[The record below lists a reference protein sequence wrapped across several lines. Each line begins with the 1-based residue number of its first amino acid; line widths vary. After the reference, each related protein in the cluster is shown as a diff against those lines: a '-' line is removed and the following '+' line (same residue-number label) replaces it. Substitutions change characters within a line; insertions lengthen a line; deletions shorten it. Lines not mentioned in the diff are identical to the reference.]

1 MVTVYTLTP
10 ANAAQALQ
18 DNGLD
23 ALGVTALRLAAS
35 WAGADPGFD
44 PATLLLSIAG
54 GARTPWRG
62 ILEHLDNCVA
72 FRGVDGAGITGAGA
86 ALRLHPQAA
95 ARLQALAQFRYG
107 VGVQPQVRSLPV
119 ALLVRGLTTPT
130 SPVLLD
136 AGEVFPPGGTLT
148 LSFHDARGLI
158 ICPIAVA
165 AMLDDLMTALP
176 ALDVSNGAARI
187 NPGSVR
193 SIAGLAT
200 GIMAQVCTLHGRPYT
215 AIPGGPSVQRLD
227 TASAPQGAIGA
238 NGLATMLATDM
249 LAGSGATAA
258 ARLRLGWAAGGV
270 MTATPLEL
278 PPLPGGITLPRQ
290 FVRAF
295 AVDLDWH
302 LRGNRS
308 AAAIGSVPA
317 DDRAMPDDIKP
328 QVRDGET
335 IDYLATGPD
344 TLAAASQVMARL
356 AGAGA
361 LAFAVSPTFETGVG
375 TAASPGATAHW
386 PAFPA
391 PDTVAGWSVLN
402 GNPQGMSASF
412 SGANDVVVTIPAGFA
427 PNGASIRIFPRRF
440 QLIDAIGEVPSF
452 LRGDGGAAIASAG
465 NSVVVLLRNPFGLA
479 AGDPL
484 PNPATLVFDL
494 VVTPRLGN
502 RRLWAAQTLPIAA
515 GPVAAPA
522 DPYAASDP
530 LAALPANVR
539 SICPVPL
546 FGLPRTVVPPA
557 GPAPAN
563 PVDLAL
569 ALLSESQPRQGP
581 RLPTMARFETIVVTG
596 ITDAT
601 VSAGLAWDAV
611 LTGGRWAQESRSR
624 DHANANPGGPAGPD
638 TQAPGVRFTGA
649 LAYDA
654 ARLAV
659 KRAQPLL
666 PLPGPSTPG
675 WIPFTGGDNF
685 NPPQP
690 AAALTGTSAGVLLQ
704 TVAAVTETP
713 ELSLLPDGNSL
724 DSQTPITFNKMLTA
738 LGNALGLGGPP
749 NITVANADRLSNEVR
764 REYFLAKKG
773 NRDALWSLTRAIAE
787 ADELVYV
794 ETAGL
799 ARTARPGGVPQA
811 HEIDLVQRLADRMTA
826 SPNLRVI
833 LCVPRETDFAPA
845 FGPFM
850 RRAISQRSEA
860 VDMLRSVDA
869 ARVTVFHPR
878 GFAGRWAQLRTTN
891 VIIDDVWCLSGA
903 THLRRRGLTFDGSA
917 ALASLD
923 RSIDNG
929 YSRKVRLFRRDLMA
943 AKLGISAADSSGLP
957 TPEWLRL
964 QTPAAAFDLVADL
977 VAQGGLGR
985 LGPLWLGP
993 SDATVIP
1000 QSDDAADPDGS
1011 NGANL
1016 LSTLAGLLS
1025 ETPS

>member
-23 ALGVTALRLAAS
+23 ALGLTALRLAAA
-35 WAGADPGFD
+35 WAPADPNFD
-44 PATLLLSIAG
+44 PATLLLGIPAA
-54 GARTPWRG
+54 ARAPWRG
-62 ILEHLDNCVA
+62 ILEHITSCTA
-72 FRGVDGAGITGAGA
+72 YRGVDGAAITGAGA

-95 ARLQALAQFRYG
+95 ARLEALAQFRYG
-107 VGVQPQVRSLPV
+107 VGAQPQVRALPV
-119 ALLVRGLTTPT
+119 AMLVRGLNTAT

-136 AGEVFPPGGTLT
+136 AGDLLPAGGSLSI
-148 LSFHDARGLI
+148 SFHDARGLI
-158 ICPIAVA
+158 IDPIAVA

-176 ALDVSNGAARI
+176 ALDISNGAART
-187 NPGSVR
+187 NPGGVR
-193 SIAGLAT
+193 SIAGLAI
-200 GIMAQVCTLHGRPYT
+200 GIMVQVCTLHGRPF
-215 AIPGGPSVQRLD
+215 APVPGGPGVQRQD
-227 TASAPQGAIGA
+227 AASTPQGAPGA
-238 NGLATMLATDM
+238 TGLTTMLATDM
-249 LAGSGATAA
+249 LVGTGATAA

-270 MTATPLEL
+270 MAAGPLALVPL
-278 PPLPGGITLPRQ
+278 PPAITLPRQ

-308 AAAIGSVPA
+308 ATDVGTIPA
-317 DDRAMPDDIKP
+317 DDRAMPDDLKP

-335 IDYLATGPD
+335 IDYLATGAD
-344 TLAAASQVMARL
+344 TLAAAAQVVARL
-356 AGAGA
+356 TAAGGG
-361 LAFAVSPTFETGVG
+361 LGFAVSPTFETGVG
-375 TAASPGATAHW
+375 TAAAPGATAAW

-391 PDTVAGWSVLN
+391 PNTMAGFAGPS
-402 GNPQGMSASF
+402 GNPQGMTASF
-412 SGANDVVVTIPAGFA
+412 SGTNDVVVTIPADFA
-427 PNGASIRIFPRRF
+427 PNGAAVRIFQQRF
-440 QLIDAIGEVPSF
+440 QLIAAIGDAPSF

-465 NSVVVLLRNPFGLA
+465 TPVLVLLRNPFGLA

-484 PNPATLVFDL
+484 PSPATLVFDL
-494 VVTPRLGN
+494 VITPRLGA
-502 RRLWAAQTLPIAA
+502 RRLWAAQTLAIAA

-522 DPYAASDP
+522 DAFAAPDP
-530 LAALPANVR
+530 MAALPVNVR

-546 FGLPRTVVPPA
+546 FGLARIVVPAGGAPASPA
-557 GPAPAN
+557 G
-563 PVDLAL
+563 LAL
-569 ALLSESQPRQGP
+569 ALLSETQPRQGP

-596 ITDAT
+596 ITDGSI
-601 VSAGLAWDAV
+601 SAGLAWDAV
-611 LTGGRWAQESRSR
+611 LTGGRWARESLSR
-624 DHANANPGGPAGPD
+624 DLANANPGGPAGPD
-638 TQAPGVRFTGA
+638 THAPGVRFTGA

-659 KRAQPLL
+659 TRVQPLL
-666 PLPGPSTPG
+666 PLNAATPG

-685 NPPQP
+685 NPPVP
-690 AAALTGTSAGVLLQ
+690 AAAATPGTSAGVLLQ
-704 TVAAVTETP
+704 SVAAVAETP
-713 ELSLLPDGNSL
+713 ELSLLPPGNVL
-724 DSQTPITFNKMLTA
+724 DSQTPITFNTVLTA
-738 LGNALGLGGPP
+738 LGTALGLGGPP
-749 NITVANADRLSNEVR
+749 VITVANADRLSNQVR
-764 REYFLAKKG
+764 REYFLAKNG
-773 NRDALWSLTRAIAE
+773 NRDALWSLVRAIAD
-787 ADELVYV
+787 ADELIYL

-799 ARTARPGGVPQA
+799 ARTARPGGVPLA
-811 HEIDLVQRLADRMTA
+811 HEIDLVQRIADRMVA

-833 LCVPRETDFAPA
+833 LCLPRETDFAPA
-845 FGPFM
+845 FAPFV

-860 VDMLRSVDA
+860 VDLLRSVDA

-878 GFAGRWAQLRTTN
+878 GFAGRWAQVRTTN

-903 THLRRRGLTFDGSA
+903 THIRRRGLTFDGSA

-923 RSIDNG
+923 RTIDKG

-943 AKLGISAADSSGLP
+943 AKLGIAPTDANGLP

-964 QTPAAAFDLVADL
+964 QTPAAAFDLVSDL

-993 SDATVIP
+993 TDATVIP
-1000 QSDDAADPDGS
+1000 QTDAAADPDGS

-1016 LSTLAGLLS
+1016 LTTLASFLS